1 MIGLDTNVL
10 VRYLAKDDPIQTPVA
25 VKLVR
30 SLSEDEPGFLS
41 LVVITELIWVLRMS
55 YRYRNN
61 EIANVV
67 ETLLQSRE
75 LIVEQEELVADALR
89 GFATGSADFADYLIE
104 RTGQLA
110 GCIHTFTFDKR
121 AATFAG
127 MRLLK

>member
-67 ETLLQSRE
+67 EKLLQSRE
-75 LIVEQEELVADALR
+75 LIVEQEELFADALR

>member
-67 ETLLQSRE
+67 EKLLQSRE

-110 GCIHTFTFDKR
+110 GCIHTFTFYKR

>member
-10 VRYLAKDDPIQTPVA
+10 VRYLAKDDPNQTPVA

-30 SLSEDEPGFLS
+30 SFSEDEPGFLS

-67 ETLLQSRE
+67 EMLLQSRE
-75 LIVEQEELVADALR
+75 LRVEQEELVADALR
-89 GFATGSADFADYLIE
+89 GFAGGSADFADYLIE
-104 RTGQLA
+104 RTGHLA

-121 AATFAG
+121 AASFAG

>member
-30 SLSEDEPGFLS
+30 SLSAEEPGFLS

-75 LIVEQEELVADALR
+75 LIVEQEDLVAEALR
-89 GFATGSADFADYLIE
+89 GFAAGNADFADYLSE

>member
-89 GFATGSADFADYLIE
+89 GFATGSGDFADYLIE

-110 GCIHTFTFDKR
+110 GCIHIFTFDKR

>member
-30 SLSEDEPGFLS
+30 SLSADEPGFLS
-41 LVVITELIWVLRMS
+41 LVVIAELIWVLGMS
-55 YRYRNN
+55 YRYRNI

-75 LIVEQEELVADALR
+75 LIVEQEELVAHALR
-89 GFATGSADFADYLIE
+89 GFAAGSADFADYLIE

-110 GCIHTFTFDKR
+110 GCVHTFTFDKR

>member
-10 VRYLAKDDPIQTPVA
+10 VRYLAKDDPIQTSVA
-25 VKLVR
+25 VKMVR

-67 ETLLQSRE
+67 EKLLQSRE

>member
-61 EIANVV
+61 AIANVV
-67 ETLLQSRE
+67 EMLLQSKE